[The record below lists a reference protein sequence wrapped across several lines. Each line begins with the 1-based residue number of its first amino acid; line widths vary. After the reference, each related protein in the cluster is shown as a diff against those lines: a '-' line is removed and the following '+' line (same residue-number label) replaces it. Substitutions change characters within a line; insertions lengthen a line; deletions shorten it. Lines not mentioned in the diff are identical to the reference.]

1 MFSPIDSS
9 VLVGE
14 CLFVV
19 FLVLRVCVVIGV
31 VGVEVFFFSVW
42 SDSIL
47 CRGCGNW
54 LFCWGGESGFIIISC
69 SIRIDNCAVEPVV
82 ILWS

>member
-1 MFSPIDSS
+1 MFG
-9 VLVGE
+9 VT
-14 CLFVV
+14 C
-19 FLVLRVCVVIGV
+19 VCNDRSGWCRSVVI
-31 VGVEVFFFSVW
+31 FSVW

-69 SIRIDNCAVEPVV
+69 GIRIDNCGSFALLSYGSKVGGVC
-82 ILWS
+82 I